1 MTNKVRKPFVMK
13 QFTIAHHQV
22 ALPVTSDACLF
33 GAMIQLSVPMDH
45 TQPYRLLD
53 IGTGTGLL
61 CFMLA
66 QNHPQIHC
74 TGIDIHQ
81 NSVDQATEN
90 LKNNP
95 FAERI
100 RFEMANIL
108 HYIFNEGYHGIVCNP
123 PFFENQ
129 LPSEDDIRRLAR
141 HSNTLNLSNLIASCA
156 KLLLP
161 NGELFLLYPCDGL
174 ANTRSTLE
182 KNQFLIV
189 KTTFI
194 QANSTKKPHLVMI
207 QARYKAPSADYSNES
222 SSETVVHYT
231 AEGKLTDTA
240 THYLQEFY
248 SQLP

>member
-33 GAMIQLSVPMDH
+33 GAMIQLSEPMDH
-45 TQPYRLLD
+45 AQPYRLLD

-66 QNHPQIHC
+66 QNHPRIHC

-81 NSVDQATEN
+81 SSVDQATEN

-95 FAERI
+95 FADRI
-100 RFEMANIL
+100 RFDMANIL
-108 HYIFNEGYHGIVCNP
+108 QYTFNEGYHGIVCNP

-129 LPSEDDIRRLAR
+129 LPSEDDLRRLAR

-161 NGELFLLYPCDGL
+161 NGELFLLYPSDGL
-174 ANTRSTLE
+174 ANTCSELE
-182 KNQFLIV
+182 KNQFRIV

-194 QANSTKKPHLVMI
+194 QANPKKKPHLVI
-207 QARYKAPSADYSNES
+207 IHARYKAPNASFSIEP
-222 SSETVVHYT
+222 SSETVIHYT
-231 AEGKLTDTA
+231 SEGKLSDTA